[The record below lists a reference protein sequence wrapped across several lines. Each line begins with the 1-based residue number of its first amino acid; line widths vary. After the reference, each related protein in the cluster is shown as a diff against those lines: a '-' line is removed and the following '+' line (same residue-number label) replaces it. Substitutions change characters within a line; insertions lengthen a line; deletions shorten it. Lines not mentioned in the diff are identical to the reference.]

1 MLNIQSILDEEE
13 EEEEEDPPPRRSL
26 RSKDSKEMKAKV
38 NNFNKL
44 LWLSE
49 FDSFQLELTQSLKK
63 TFSS

>member
-44 LWLSE
+44 L
-49 FDSFQLELTQSLKK
+49 
-63 TFSS
+63 